1 MEVINLPLLDGHLC
15 RRVAAVLKQA
25 GYVLPDYGPDK
36 RIYEPSI
43 NAEHFRILVRRPMQ
57 IAIELARGEADVGIT
72 GLDCTREFPGAE
84 LLLDLEKPVTKLVL
98 AVPNSDEFNHITS
111 FEAFVEHIFPK
122 GVTIYSEYP
131 RFVRQYFAN
140 HPAYRLK
147 CTEPPGLDLGW
158 QIIRSSSPIGIRLS
172 FGSTEGNKFFVDIIE
187 TGGTLKANGSKP
199 ICTLLERSTP
209 WLAASQRALSDPWK
223 RAKIIDLQSRLKA
236 AIEMSSRNV

>member
-1 MEVINLPLLDGHLC
+1 MEVINLPLPGGHLC

-72 GLDCTREFPGAE
+72 GLDCIREFPGAE

-111 FEAFVEHIFPK
+111 FEAFIQYVCPK

-131 RFVRQYFAN
+131 RFVRQYIAD
-140 HPAYRLK
+140 HPTYRLK
-147 CTEPPGLDLGW
+147 YKEPPGLDFAW
-158 QIIRSSSPIGIRLS
+158 QIIRSGSPVGVRIS
-172 FGSTEGNKFFVDIIE
+172 FGVTEANPIFADISE
-187 TGGTLKANGSKP
+187 TGNTIRKNGSKE

-236 AIEMSSRNV
+236 AIENVE